1 MPTTKATTLVSGDSV
16 AAVLCDHVIAGLCD
30 HVIAGL
36 CDHTSDALETRT
48 YKWQLFDQ
56 TIGSRSP
63 TALRS
68 WVLYLLWIE
77 PRRRF
82 DLQVFVFT
90 LNLLCGAYKR
100 NKWLTIKF
108 HNKFSSHTHF
118 FPCKC
123 LVPSHSDKLSK
134 TDNYWDCSSPVLRCV
149 TSLLGPLVI
158 VYIMRRPPRIVR
170 TVLNSVRFHCSVCKF
185 QVRPFTSWTRRQT
198 LISH

>member
-68 WVLYLLWIE
+68 WVLYLL
-77 PRRRF
+77 
-82 DLQVFVFT
+82 
-90 LNLLCGAYKR
+90 
-100 NKWLTIKF
+100 
-108 HNKFSSHTHF
+108 
-118 FPCKC
+118 
-123 LVPSHSDKLSK
+123 
-134 TDNYWDCSSPVLRCV
+134 
-149 TSLLGPLVI
+149 
-158 VYIMRRPPRIVR
+158 
-170 TVLNSVRFHCSVCKF
+170 
-185 QVRPFTSWTRRQT
+185 
-198 LISH
+198 